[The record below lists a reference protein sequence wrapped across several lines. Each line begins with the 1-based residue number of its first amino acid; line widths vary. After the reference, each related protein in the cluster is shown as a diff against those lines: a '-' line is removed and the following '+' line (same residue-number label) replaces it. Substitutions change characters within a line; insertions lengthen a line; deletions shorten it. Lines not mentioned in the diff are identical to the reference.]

1 MYRNLTSVVPIPDA
15 PEPVIVQDAG
25 ITGETA
31 RGTQQRSI
39 DAALVKAAQAG
50 DASAFGQLYERY
62 RDPVFR
68 YCLSRTGAK
77 HEAEDLVADVF
88 IRAMEALDRY
98 EDRGLPFVAYLF
110 RIARNAAIDKSR
122 RTRPDMSI
130 DELVNHPESGQNVE
144 AEAARSIERDVLFNA
159 MSKLKPDYR
168 EVLLLRFVEGYG
180 AADVGRM
187 TGRSEGA
194 VRTLQHRAIDRL
206 RKELDRMG
214 QLSLFERFSGAD
226 AAE

>member
-1 MYRNLTSVVPIPDA
+1 M
-15 PEPVIVQDAG
+15 
-25 ITGETA
+25 
-31 RGTQQRSI
+31 
-39 DAALVKAAQAG
+39 KAAQAG
-50 DASAFGQLYERY
+50 DASAFGQLYERH
-62 RDPVFR
+62 RDPVYR
-68 YCLSRTGAK
+68 YCLARTGAK

-122 RTRPDMSI
+122 RSRPDMSI
-130 DELVNHPESGQNVE
+130 DELVHHPESGQNVE
-144 AEAARSIERDVLFNA
+144 AEAMRSLDRDVLVAA
-159 MSKLKPDYR
+159 MSKLKSDYR

-194 VRTLQHRAIDRL
+194 VRTLQHRALDRL
-206 RKELDRMG
+206 RRELEKTGGLSVFDRW
-214 QLSLFERFSGAD
+214 SGAD

>member
-1 MYRNLTSVVPIPDA
+1 VYRNVTSVVPIPDA

-25 ITGETA
+25 VTGGTA
-31 RGTQQRSI
+31 RGAEQRGI

-98 EDRGLPFVAYLF
+98 EDRGLPFVAFLF

-144 AEAARSIERDVLFNA
+144 ADAARSIERDVLFNA

-214 QLSLFERFSGAD
+214 ELSLFERVSGED

>member
-1 MYRNLTSVVPIPDA
+1 V
-15 PEPVIVQDAG
+15 
-25 ITGETA
+25 TGNA
-31 RGTQQRSI
+31 SRRGI

-50 DASAFGQLYERY
+50 DASAFGEIYERY

-68 YCLSRTGAK
+68 YCLARTGAR

-88 IRAMEALDRY
+88 VRAMEALGRY
-98 EDRGLPFVAYLF
+98 EDRGLPFVAFLF
-110 RIARNAAIDKSR
+110 RIARNAAIDRAR

-144 AEAARSIERDVLFNA
+144 RDAVRALEQKALVTA
-159 MSKLKPDYR
+159 MSKLKSDYR

-194 VRTLQHRAIDRL
+194 VRTLQHRALARL
-206 RKELDRMG
+206 RRELQRAGEIALFDRW
-214 QLSLFERFSGAD
+214 SGAE
-226 AAE
+226 AAK

>member
-1 MYRNLTSVVPIPDA
+1 MA
-15 PEPVIVQDAG
+15 
-25 ITGETA
+25 
-31 RGTQQRSI
+31 
-39 DAALVKAAQAG
+39 
-50 DASAFGQLYERY
+50 
-62 RDPVFR
+62 
-68 YCLSRTGAK
+68 RTGAK

-88 IRAMEALDRY
+88 MRAMEALDRY

-110 RIARNAAIDKSR
+110 RIARNAAIDRSR
-122 RTRPDMSI
+122 RSRPDMSM
-130 DELVNHPESGQNVE
+130 DELVHHPESGQNVE
-144 AEAARSIERDVLFNA
+144 AEAQRSLERDALVGA

-194 VRTLQHRAIDRL
+194 VRTLQHRALDRL
-206 RKELDRMG
+206 RRELDRTGDIAM
-214 QLSLFERFSGAD
+214 FDRWSGAD

>member
-1 MYRNLTSVVPIPDA
+1 M
-15 PEPVIVQDAG
+15 QDAG
-25 ITGETA
+25 ITGESA
-31 RGTQQRSI
+31 RGREQRGI
-39 DAALVKAAQAG
+39 DAALVKAAQTG
-50 DASAFGQLYERY
+50 DATAFGQLYERY
-62 RDPVFR
+62 RDPVYR

-88 IRAMEALDRY
+88 VRAMEAIDRY
-98 EDRGLPFVAYLF
+98 EDRGLPFVAFLF

-130 DELVNHPESGQNVE
+130 DDLVNHPESGQNVE
-144 AEAARSIERDVLFNA
+144 ADAARSLERDALFRA
-159 MSKLKPDYR
+159 MAKLKSDYR

-194 VRTLQHRAIDRL
+194 VRTLQHRALDRL
-206 RKELDRMG
+206 RRELERSGEIAAFDRI
-214 QLSLFERFSGAD
+214 QGAD